1 MKVDDALLFGVGVGA
16 IAVGDVDGIGAVDF
30 GAVVSVGDVYSFGY
44 VDTICGVSIGG
55 VDGGGGVDVN
65 EGGNDDRAH
74 LSPRGDIWQ
83 SQAQPHNTANLC
95 NVSSSSTVALIVN
108 SSYIITTATILFQNA
123 LKYIKMENLGDELFL
138 HVRK

>member
-16 IAVGDVDGIGAVDF
+16 IAVGDVDGIGTVDF

-95 NVSSSSTVALIVN
+95 NVSSSSAVALIVIYHHHCDHPF
-108 SSYIITTATILFQNA
+108 SKCSEIHQNG
-123 LKYIKMENLGDELFL
+123 KPW
-138 HVRK
+138 R

>member
-95 NVSSSSTVALIVN
+95 NLSSFKHCCRLDRHISSPLRP
-108 SSYIITTATILFQNA
+108 SFF
-123 LKYIKMENLGDELFL
+123 KML
-138 HVRK
+138 